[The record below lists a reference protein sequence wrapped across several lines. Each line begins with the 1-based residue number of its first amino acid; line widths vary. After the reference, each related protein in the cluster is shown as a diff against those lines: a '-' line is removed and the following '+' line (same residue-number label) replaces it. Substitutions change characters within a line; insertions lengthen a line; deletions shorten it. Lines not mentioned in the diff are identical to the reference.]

1 MKEEVKTRQELA
13 DDIAVLKKK
22 VRDLQ
27 RSEAM
32 SKLADAGL
40 QQEHALFLEMIDTQP
55 AGIYRIRVFPRRKWR
70 RDAWNT
76 PEAAPYSVELASER
90 FCEILGITRDVF
102 EHTPGI
108 IEEMVHPEDRA
119 EFARKNIEAN
129 TLLVPFQWEGRVNV
143 GAGTIWAH
151 FESLPRP
158 VANGD
163 VIWTGFLHDITG
175 RKAAEEAL
183 VRSEASLRQ
192 EQKFNHLLLN
202 NTSALIVAMDLD
214 GKTLMMNKALLN
226 ALEYSEEEVRGA
238 DYLATFVPEADR
250 EAVAAVFRKI
260 VHEGMATVNE
270 NRIVSRSGKT
280 FLVEWHGGIAKQEA
294 GTPGF
299 FVGVGIDI
307 SRRRQAEQE
316 LHESEQRL
324 KMLSD
329 HLPGGLVYQVDTGA
343 NGDERRLTYISAG
356 VEALHGVSAARAL
369 RDASFIYDQMDP
381 ADAKLVAEREAR
393 AIVGMVPFSAE
404 VRVRMPSGETRWRL
418 FTSAPRR
425 AANGHL
431 IWDGIEVDITASKL
445 AEEKSGRS
453 RS

>member
-1 MKEEVKTRQELA
+1 MKRAGKTRQELA
-13 DDIAVLKKK
+13 DDIAALKKK

-40 QQEHALFLEMIDTQP
+40 QQEHALFLEMINTQP

-70 RDAWNT
+70 QNAWNA

-108 IEEMVHPEDRA
+108 VEEMVYPEDRA

-129 TLLVPFQWEGRVNV
+129 TLLVPFQWEGRMNV
-143 GAGTIWAH
+143 GDRTIWAH

-192 EQKFNHLLLN
+192 EQSFNHLLLN

-226 ALEYSEEEVRGA
+226 ALEYTEEEVRGA

-250 EAVAAVFRKI
+250 EMVAVVFRKI

-294 GTPGF
+294 GVPGF

-307 SRRRQAEQE
+307 SGRKKAEQE

-324 KMLSD
+324 KLLSD
-329 HLPGGLVYQVDTGA
+329 NLPGGLVYQIDSGVHGY
-343 NGDERRLTYISAG
+343 ERRFTYVSAG
-356 VEALHGVSAARAL
+356 IEALHGVSAEQTL
-369 RDASFIYDQMDP
+369 RDASVIYSQVDP
-381 ADAKLVAEREAR
+381 TDAKLVAEREAR
-393 AIVGMVPFSAE
+393 ALAAMAPFSVE
-404 VRVRMPSGETRWRL
+404 VRVHLPSGETRWRL

-431 IWDGIEVDITASKL
+431 IWDGIEVDITDSKRT
-445 AEEKSGRS
+445 EEESGRS

>member
-1 MKEEVKTRQELA
+1 MKKAARTEQELA
-13 DDIAVLKKK
+13 DEVIALKNRI
-22 VRDLQ
+22 RDLQ

-32 SKLADAGL
+32 GKLADAGL
-40 QQEHALFLEMIDTQP
+40 QQEHALLLDMINTQP
-55 AGIYRIRVFPRRKWR
+55 AGIYRIRVFPKRRWR
-70 RDAWNT
+70 HDAWNV

-108 IEEMVHPEDRA
+108 IEEMIHTEDKA
-119 EFARKNIEAN
+119 EFVLRNVEAN
-129 TLLVPFQWEGRVNV
+129 TLLVPFQWEGRMHV
-143 GAGTIWAH
+143 GDRTIWAH
-151 FESLPRP
+151 FESLPRLIADGG
-158 VANGD
+158 VL
-163 VIWTGFLHDITG
+163 WTGFLHDVTS
-175 RKAAEEAL
+175 RKVAEEAL
-183 VRSEASLRQ
+183 VRSEANLRK
-192 EQKFNHLLLN
+192 EQDFNHLLLN

-214 GKTLMMNKALLN
+214 GKTLMMNKTLLN
-226 ALEYSEEEVRGA
+226 ALEYTEEEVRGA
-238 DYLATFVPEADR
+238 DYLATFVPAADR
-250 EAVAAVFRKI
+250 EMVAAVFRRI
-260 VHEGMATVNE
+260 VAERVTTVNE
-270 NRIVSRSGKT
+270 NLIVSKSGRI
-280 FLVEWHGGIAKQEA
+280 FLVEWHGGVAREEVGA
-294 GTPGF
+294 PGF

-307 SRRRQAEQE
+307 TGRRQAEQE

-425 AANGHL
+425 SANGHL
-431 IWDGIEVDITASKL
+431 IWDGIEVDITDSKRT
-445 AEEKSGRS
+445 AEERQRIRS
-453 RS
+453 